1 MGVKVSNPR
10 INESFKKDIR
20 GYFGSSGSGKTHNI
34 KEDIKHESRVLVFD
48 PEGSFTAA
56 DGFTVTTSKAEFFE
70 KARNSGPV
78 KLCFA
83 AGGQANFNWF
93 CDVVFALADARRES
107 VLVVDE
113 LGGVTSA
120 GKAKG
125 SWYDLVSRGRKY
137 GVKIRAGAQ
146 RPSEIDKTLIGNK
159 NGLFIGYLERM
170 GDIEYIHKE
179 TGIPIDT
186 LKGLRGAPHYDHI
199 HYKGRDKWE
208 LKKRA

>member
-1 MGVKVSNPR
+1 MSNPR
-10 INESFKKDIR
+10 INEAAEKDIR
-20 GYFGSSGSGKTHNI
+20 GYFGSSGSGKTHHI
-34 KEDIKHESRVLVFD
+34 KQDIAGEKRVLVFD
-48 PEGSFTAA
+48 PEGSFTAV
-56 DGFTVTTSKAEFFE
+56 DGFKVVESRAEFLE
-70 KARNSGPV
+70 IAKNTGPV

-93 CDVVFALADARRES
+93 CDVVFALADARRPC
-107 VLVVDE
+107 VMVVDE
-113 LGGVTSA
+113 LGGVTGA

-125 SWYDLVSRGRKY
+125 AWYDLVSRGRKY

-186 LKGLRGAPHYDHI
+186 LKSLRGKPHYDCI
-199 HYKGRDKWE
+199 KFAGRDRWKLE
-208 LKKRA
+208 KGA